1 MVNNVNS
8 KNYRD
13 TVLTYVDKLG
23 EIDKLEDELVKSEG
37 ETGELKEKINKC
49 KKEVSEL
56 KKEIDSHK
64 RKK

>member
-1 MVNNVNS
+1 MNN

-23 EIDKLEDELVKSEG
+23 EIDKLEDQLIKSGEETDGIKQELN
-37 ETGELKEKINKC
+37 ELK
-49 KKEVSEL
+49 KEASEL

>member
-1 MVNNVNS
+1 MNS

-23 EIDKLEDELVKSEG
+23 EIDKLEDQLIESGEGTDKIKQEL
-37 ETGELKEKINKC
+37 N
-49 KKEVSEL
+49 EL
-56 KKEIDSHK
+56 KKEASELKEQIDSHK